1 MLLWWASVAMAGT
14 IYVNG
19 VDVTGLRGQSF
30 DNVTITFDS
39 NGDVHISAPQYEIEV
54 VDPQAPTIPPPTTS
68 PDPPR
73 TAPPLPTPPSGVAE
87 GRWWLISEDNGSAGH
102 TVEIFI
108 NDTPVQT
115 VQSQGEQIIEDV
127 GPWLRPG
134 TNRIKMVSM
143 SRDASGGA
151 LYVYLGTG
159 SNDSGTLVMDTP
171 DVQFG
176 LGASRSGSY
185 TRDYTIEVQ

>member
-1 MLLWWASVAMAGT
+1 MAGT

-54 VDPQAPTIPPPTTS
+54 VDPTAATVPPPTTS
-68 PDPPR
+68 PTPPPAAIPEP
-73 TAPPLPTPPSGVAE
+73 APPEPSGVAE
-87 GRWWLISEDNGSAGH
+87 GRWWLITEDNGSVGH
-102 TVEIFI
+102 SVEIII
-108 NDTPVQT
+108 NDVRVQT
-115 VQSQGEQIIEDV
+115 VKSGGEQLIEDV
-127 GPWLRPG
+127 AAWLRPG
-134 TNRIKMVSM
+134 TNKIRMVSISM
-143 SRDASGGA
+143 DAGGGA
-151 LYVYLGTG
+151 LYIYLGTG

-176 LGASRSGSY
+176 LGASRSGTY